1 MVVYVCLRASFV
13 RVADLGQTTRLIS
26 IALQSTRVRAT
37 TGAVAVAAIASRA
50 DPVGYSRSLPLAA
63 QWMA

>member
-1 MVVYVCLRASFV
+1 M
-13 RVADLGQTTRLIS
+13 ADLGQTTRLIS